1 MILNIIRDWL
11 ANLAGRNRPVK
22 PIPLPGPAPGPV
34 PPPTPTP
41 APDGQDIVAGL
52 VAAHNAARQA
62 RGLAPLVA
70 SVLLN
75 VSAGKH
81 AALMAARHAMAHQLP
96 GEGDLASRAQD
107 AGYSW
112 SRIGENIAWNQ
123 PDVPSVMAAWLG
135 DIPHRMNIMGQFRE
149 MGAAMVRASDGTP
162 YWCCDFG
169 TQQAAGFAATIN
181 REPTMAQATGD
192 RMSCM
197 YLSRE

>member
-1 MILNIIRDWL
+1 MLNIIRDWL

-22 PIPLPGPAPGPV
+22 PIPLPGPAPGPA

-81 AALMAARHAMAHQLP
+81 AALMAARHTMAHQLP
-96 GEGDLASRAQD
+96 GEGDLASRVQD

-112 SRIGENIAWNQ
+112 SRIGENIASGY
-123 PDVPSVMAAWLG
+123 PDIPSVMVGWMG
-135 DIPHRMNIMGQFRE
+135 DIPHRMNVMGAFRE
-149 MGAAMVRASDGTP
+149 MGAGMARAADGTP
-162 YWCCDFG
+162 YYCVDFG
-169 TQQAAGFAATIN
+169 AAATGFAAAPG
-181 REPTMAQATGD
+181 REPTMAQTTGD
-192 RMSCM
+192 RMSCL